1 MFTLSFV
8 YSDAFILLLTF
19 RDSLSVLSV
28 SLSVSVTVIFRRL
41 IRGYDIVIVIVTVVL
56 TYARDQRHRLAA
68 MKVLI
73 LGDSHITWLDRFVRA
88 TRPGRTD
95 GFAVDGHNC
104 VVRCVGR
111 PGATLL
117 HLRSCAVRRRVD
129 AEAAHVVILHVGGND
144 LDSLPSHQPQA
155 IGMSVFMFA
164 KQLVG
169 QGVRHVVISQ
179 VVRRARWRHSTVE
192 DGTRRVDAMNE
203 FLDAACS
210 GPEPIS
216 FWRHKGL
223 WNVQRTVFR
232 LDGVHMN
239 DLGNYRLYRSMRGA
253 IFTAMKAI
261 Q

>member
-1 MFTLSFV
+1 
-8 YSDAFILLLTF
+8 
-19 RDSLSVLSV
+19 
-28 SLSVSVTVIFRRL
+28 
-41 IRGYDIVIVIVTVVL
+41 
-56 TYARDQRHRLAA
+56 

-104 VVRCVGR
+104 VVRCV
-111 PGATLL
+111 
-117 HLRSCAVRRRVD
+117 VRRRVD

-144 LDSLPSHQPQA
+144 LDSLPSQQPQA

-179 VVRRARWRHSTVE
+179 VLRRARWRHSTVE